1 MWNTSNASRDF
12 SIERLNLRSQLD
24 PITEIKSHKCAL
36 TGTGGWLVCVM
47 QVEQGGAL
55 PWSPLSICSQ
65 YARLRGFVRNDHPD
79 VIKAGMTILR
89 RVLDMRLPYSVPAP
103 AAPTEDAVGVVANGE
118 GA

>member
-1 MWNTSNASRDF
+1 M
-12 SIERLNLRSQLD
+12 
-24 PITEIKSHKCAL
+24 
-36 TGTGGWLVCVM
+36 VCVM